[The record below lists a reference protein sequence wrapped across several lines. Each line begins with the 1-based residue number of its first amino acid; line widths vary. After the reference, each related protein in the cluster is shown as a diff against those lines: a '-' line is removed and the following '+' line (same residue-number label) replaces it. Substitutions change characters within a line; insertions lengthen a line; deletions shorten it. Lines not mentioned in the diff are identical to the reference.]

1 MKKIIFLIFI
11 LVYFFIST
19 EIFASSA
26 KSVVETRVEGE
37 EVEVYQSVETTVDG
51 ETVKKESNQ
60 PGKLELEMKREGEQ
74 KPTVIFSQE
83 SNYSSPTIN
92 EVVTP
97 IPRKENKLLNYSLI
111 TRKITNF
118 FQNIWLNLTKWLKK

>member
-1 MKKIIFLIFI
+1 MEKIFL
-11 LVYFFIST
+11 LLLFFIFPT
-19 EIFASSA
+19 KIFATSA

-37 EVEVYQSVETTVDG
+37 QVEVYQSVETTVNG
-51 ETVKKESNQ
+51 ETVKKESRQ
-60 PGKLELEMKREGEQ
+60 PGRFELEMKKEGDQ

-83 SNYSSPTIN
+83 SNYPSSTIN
-92 EVVTP
+92 EEITP